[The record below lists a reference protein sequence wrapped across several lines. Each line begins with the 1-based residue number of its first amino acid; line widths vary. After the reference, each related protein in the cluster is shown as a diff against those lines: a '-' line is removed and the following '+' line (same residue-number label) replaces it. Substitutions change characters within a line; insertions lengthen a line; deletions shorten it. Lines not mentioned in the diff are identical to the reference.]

1 MMTQITPRDWETL
14 SAYLDDQ
21 LGVQE
26 RNELESRLVRDPA
39 LNRGLDE
46 LRSTR
51 MILRSLPKLR
61 APRNFT
67 LTPSMAGQKV
77 GASTTT
83 GAYPLLR
90 LASMLAT
97 LFFIL
102 VSAGGLALRISQ
114 PAQTVVMSS
123 DQAAQPAPN
132 FGMGGGGGGGGPA
145 SNAAPALEPLAP
157 TEAAVSITME
167 KAPAETESA
176 QLQVTP
182 LTPALPESTQSDMP
196 PAEMPKALA
205 LAQGSPQ
212 AQPPNAPAPQEL
224 ARQAQPTP
232 PSPVGGRVWTLLI
245 LLQVLLAVLALA
257 SGIAAVYL
265 RRSGR
270 L

>member
-1 MMTQITPRDWETL
+1 MTTQITPRDWETL

-26 RNELESRLVRDPA
+26 RKDLESRLVRDPA

-132 FGMGGGGGGGGPA
+132 FGMGGGGGGGPA
-145 SNAAPALEPLAP
+145 SNAAPALAPLAP

-182 LTPALPESTQSDMP
+182 LTPSSPEATQSDIP

-224 ARQAQPTP
+224 ARQAQPIAQ
-232 PSPVGGRVWTLLI
+232 SPVGGRVWTLLI
-245 LLQVLLAVLALA
+245 VLEVLLAVLALA